1 MYWEHWDVLGTP
13 GGAGGHQDVLGTL
26 GCAGGTGRSWNAL
39 GCAGGTGVDWG
50 HWDALGSVGGA
61 GGASPGGA
69 GRQRG
74 APSPA
79 GLLLGTA
86 GSTASGL
93 AVSVQGMASRER
105 AAASRLRGD
114 KSRPSTATAGPTD
127 IVPGRLSEAQWLAL
141 LAAEEGDGD
150 VGDVLAELLGR
161 VLEECFQLYLARQRV
176 PFTVSQARDA
186 VLQVAEWRFQAR
198 DEGDTELEGGAWQED
213 EEPQPCAIDA
223 WAQGSVPVLQEHP
236 SPCPGDREV
245 SSTDT
250 VLAEAECASSA
261 PRGVP
266 APSHAP
272 LPQDGALTAPQTPR
286 GRSSSSHSPA
296 PRPAPQPAPQPAT
309 LRPAT
314 ARPRRQPRHQ
324 PQPLPGLK
332 SPEPLAQREAGSTA
346 EVSVDG
352 LLLPLSCRPLV
363 KIQTGRPPRSKARAC
378 GKPGTTLGTSRLDPS
393 RRWIR
398 PQVEVLDPGEE
409 AKWQPCPP
417 ATRRHSREPRSPSVR
432 REGPGSSLPPL
443 GLAAAGGAQ
452 LLPPAPGTRQPSS
465 PQPPE
470 LGSLLGAVRLA
481 PGVTIRRGEGE
492 RHGLCLPAHHEEEE
506 EEEMGEAR
514 RDLRP
519 LRPAVPFPTVSVS
532 QVTGYGPH

>member
-1 MYWEHWDVLGTP
+1 METATP
-13 GGAGGHQDVLGTL
+13 RGGV
-26 GCAGGTGRSWNAL
+26 
-39 GCAGGTGVDWG
+39 
-50 HWDALGSVGGA
+50 
-61 GGASPGGA
+61 
-69 GRQRG
+69 
-74 APSPA
+74 
-79 GLLLGTA
+79 
-86 GSTASGL
+86 
-93 AVSVQGMASRER
+93 
-105 AAASRLRGD
+105 LRGD

-198 DEGDTELEGGAWQED
+198 DEGDAELEGGAWQED

-236 SPCPGDREV
+236 SPRPGDREV
-245 SSTDT
+245 T
-250 VLAEAECASSA
+250 A
-261 PRGVP
+261 PRPLLRP
-266 APSHAP
+266 AHPGFSF
-272 LPQDGALTAPQTPR
+272 LLCVGSGGE

-296 PRPAPQPAPQPAT
+296 PQPAPQPAP
-309 LRPAT
+309 LRPAA

-324 PQPLPGLK
+324 PQPSPGLK
-332 SPEPLAQREAGSTA
+332 SPEPLAQREAGSSA

-363 KIQTGRPPRSKARAC
+363 KIQTGRPPRSKARVC

-417 ATRRHSREPRSPSVR
+417 AARRHSREPRSPSVR
-432 REGPGSSLPPL
+432 REGLGSSLPPL

-452 LLPPAPGTRQPSS
+452 LLLPAPGARQPSS

>member
-1 MYWEHWDVLGTP
+1 MCWGYWDCWE
-13 GGAGGHQDVLGTL
+13 AL
-26 GCAGGTGRSWNAL
+26 GCTGGTGECD
-39 GCAGGTGVDWG
+39 GCV
-50 HWDALGSVGGA
+50 
-61 GGASPGGA
+61 GASPGGA
-69 GRQRG
+69 GRQGG

-79 GLLLGTA
+79 GLLLGAA
-86 GSTASGL
+86 GSMATGL

-105 AAASRLRGD
+105 TAASRLRGD
-114 KSRPSTATAGPTD
+114 KSRPSTATAVPTD

-141 LAAEEGDGD
+141 LAAEEGDED

-198 DEGDTELEGGAWQED
+198 DEGDAELEGGAWQED

-223 WAQGSVPVLQEHP
+223 WAQGSVPILQEHP
-236 SPCPGDREV
+236 SPRPGDREV

-272 LPQDGALTAPQTPR
+272 LPQDGALTAPQPPG
-286 GRSSSSHSPA
+286 GRSSSSPSPA
-296 PRPAPQPAPQPAT
+296 PRPAPQPAP
-309 LRPAT
+309 LRPAA

-324 PQPLPGLK
+324 PQPLPGLE
-332 SPEPLAQREAGSTA
+332 SPELLAQREAGSSV

-363 KIQTGRPPRSKARAC
+363 KIQTGRPPCSKARVC
-378 GKPGTTLGTSRLDPS
+378 GKPSTTLGTSRLDPS

-432 REGPGSSLPPL
+432 HKGPGSSLPPL

-452 LLPPAPGTRQPSS
+452 LLPPAPGARQPSS

-470 LGSLLGAVRLA
+470 LGSLLDAVRLA

-492 RHGLCLPAHHEEEE
+492 RHGLCRPAHHEEEE

>member
-1 MYWEHWDVLGTP
+1 WSPQSPLPQP
-13 GGAGGHQDVLGTL
+13 GPRWPRTY
-26 GCAGGTGRSWNAL
+26 RS
-39 GCAGGTGVDWG
+39 
-50 HWDALGSVGGA
+50 
-61 GGASPGGA
+61 
-69 GRQRG
+69 
-74 APSPA
+74 
-79 GLLLGTA
+79 
-86 GSTASGL
+86 L
-93 AVSVQGMASRER
+93 AQ
-105 AAASRLRGD
+105 LRGD

-198 DEGDTELEGGAWQED
+198 DEGDAELEGGAWQED

-245 SSTDT
+245 T
-250 VLAEAECASSA
+250 
-261 PRGVP
+261 
-266 APSHAP
+266 
-272 LPQDGALTAPQTPR
+272 
-286 GRSSSSHSPA
+286 A
-296 PRPAPQPAPQPAT
+296 PRPL
-309 LRPAT
+309 LRP
-314 ARPRRQPRHQ
+314 PKPS
-324 PQPLPGLK
+324 PGLK

-363 KIQTGRPPRSKARAC
+363 KIQTGRPPCSKARAC

-417 ATRRHSREPRSPSVR
+417 AARRHSREPRSPSVR

-452 LLPPAPGTRQPSS
+452 LLPPAPGARQPSS